1 MHVFGV
7 TARYS
12 DAVRLMSSLWQAW
25 QVQVAKPVD
34 QALQVSLIGKFI
46 LMYSVCVYVP
56 VYVHTYMHICIYTQL
71 I

>member
-1 MHVFGV
+1 
-7 TARYS
+7 
-12 DAVRLMSSLWQAW
+12 MSSLWQAW

-34 QALQVSLIGKFI
+34 QALQVSLVGKFI